1 MKTIAI
7 LGSTG
12 SIGEST
18 LKIVRLHPKL
28 FRVAALAAR
37 ANIQKLEEQAR
48 EFRPQVVAVYDSKFA
63 LILEK
68 KLRPLK
74 ICVVTGDE
82 GLRVVS
88 TLKSVDQ
95 VVCGMS
101 GSVGL
106 APIFAAVRAGKSV
119 AVANKEP
126 LVMAGE
132 LLLKE
137 ARKHGAEVLPVDS
150 EHSAVWQCLE
160 GKPAATIAKL
170 TLTSSGGPFRKLKGS
185 LANIKPAQALKH
197 PKWKMGPKITVDS
210 ATLMNKGL
218 EVIEAANLFGFGCDR
233 VEVLIH
239 PEAIVHGMI
248 EFVDG
253 SYLAHMG
260 VTDMRLPIQYAM
272 TWPERLVNHLPVLN
286 LAQIRTLTFEKP
298 SFSRFPC
305 LALGYEASRLG
316 GTMPAVLNAAN
327 EVLVDNFL
335 SRKIGFMDIPKGIEK
350 TMTHHRLNKKPNLNQ
365 ILDADR
371 WAREFTTGYLGAAP
385 GAKRRRLAPIKF
397 LLPQE

>member
-1 MKTIAI
+1 MKTISI

-12 SIGEST
+12 SVGEST

-37 ANIQKLEEQAR
+37 SNIQSLEKQAR
-48 EFRPQVVAVYDSKFA
+48 EFRPQVVAVYDAQFA

-68 KLRPLK
+68 KLKPLGIK
-74 ICVVTGDE
+74 VVAGDE

-95 VVCGMS
+95 VVCAMVGA
-101 GSVGL
+101 VGL
-106 APIFAAVRAGKSV
+106 APIFAAVKAGISV

-126 LVMAGE
+126 LVMAGG
-132 LLLKE
+132 LLLSE
-137 ARKHGAEVLPVDS
+137 AHKSGAHILPVDS

-160 GKPAATIAKL
+160 GKSVDTIGKL
-170 TLTSSGGPFRKLKGS
+170 TLTSSGGPFRNFKGS
-185 LANIKPAQALKH
+185 LARVKPEQALKH
-197 PKWKMGPKITVDS
+197 PKWKMGPKITIDS

-218 EVIEAANLFGFGCDR
+218 EVIEAANLFGFSCDR
-233 VEVLIH
+233 IEVLIH

-272 TWPERLVNHLPVLN
+272 TWPKRLENHLPTLN
-286 LAQIRTLTFEKP
+286 LSEIRTLTFEKP

-305 LALGYEASRLG
+305 LALGYEASRMS

-327 EVLVDNFL
+327 EVLVEKFL
-335 SRKIGFMDIPKGIEK
+335 NKKIGFLDIPKGIEK
-350 TMTHHRLNKKPNLNQ
+350 AMTHHRLNKKPSLNQ
-365 ILDADR
+365 ILDADQ
-371 WAREFTTGYLGAAP
+371 WAREFTEEFS
-385 GAKRRRLAPIKF
+385 KC
-397 LLPQE
+397 